1 MADFYALLTVSA
13 KASSVDIKTKYR
25 QLSLKYHPDYGGSTE
40 KMMELNEAYRVLSNP
55 LLRREYDQKTASTS
69 HHTTAS
75 HSGGSTAYRQQ
86 SYSRPV
92 YRPNHTTQ
100 PTYRQARRYTQPT
113 NTQDTKDTGIF
124 WSWFGVIAVVA
135 VAFLS
140 YQIFTTLQ
148 PSTSAASTTTATAAS
163 PATSTVTT
171 PTTSSTEDPSTTD
184 DTNDTGTDTATPTY
198 TSSTQEFR
206 RRVYDNGTSS
216 TTSTDNSTPTTGDT
230 TDTSTP
236 ATSTDSTSTNQ

>member
-100 PTYRQARRYTQPT
+100 PTYRQARRYTQTT

-148 PSTSAASTTTATAAS
+148 PSTSAATTTATAAS

-184 DTNDTGTDTATPTY
+184 DTNDTGTDTTTPTY

>member
-100 PTYRQARRYTQPT
+100 PTYRQARRYTQTT

-148 PSTSAASTTTATAAS
+148 PSTSAATTTATAAS